1 MARIQ
6 TKPRKTPFQ
15 ERSRATV
22 DALLAATARVL
33 VKDGYDRAS
42 TNRIA
47 AAAGV
52 SIGSLYQ
59 YFPSKEA
66 LVAALIDTHV
76 SAMLA
81 VLRESLVRVVEEP
94 LAVAVRETI
103 RSVVRAHALDPRLHR
118 AIAEGVPKAGKR
130 SSVHDVERAA
140 ATSLLPY
147 LVARKNEVLPARAA
161 NLELTVFVLVQSVE
175 GVVHAAIIGDLPFQE
190 DDLVAELS
198 ELCLRYLTGHPS
210 HPS

>member
-1 MARIQ
+1 
-6 TKPRKTPFQ
+6 
-15 ERSRATV
+15 
-22 DALLAATARVL
+22 
-33 VKDGYDRAS
+33 
-42 TNRIA
+42 
-47 AAAGV
+47 V

-76 SAMLA
+76 NDMLG
-81 VLRESLVRVVEEP
+81 VLRATLVRVVDAP
-94 LAVAVRETI
+94 LEVAVRETV

-130 SSVHDVERAA
+130 ASVHDVERAA

-147 LVARKNEVLPARAA
+147 LVARKSELLPQRRT

-175 GVVHAAIIGDLPFQE
+175 GVVHAAVIGDLPFQE
-190 DDLVAELS
+190 DDLVDELTDLS
-198 ELCLRYLTGHPS
+198 LRYLTGRAA
-210 HPS
+210 

>member
-1 MARIQ
+1 MPKIL
-6 TKPRKTPFQ
+6 TKPRKTPLQ
-15 ERSRATV
+15 ERAHATV

-33 VKDGYDRAS
+33 VKDGYDHAS

-66 LVAALIDTHV
+66 LVAALIDAHV
-76 SAMLA
+76 SEMLA
-81 VLRESLVRVVEEP
+81 VLREALVRVVDEP
-94 LAVAVRETI
+94 PAVAVRETI
-103 RSVVRAHALDPRLHR
+103 RSVVRAHAIDPRLHR
-118 AIAEGVPKAGKR
+118 AIAEGVPKTGKR
-130 SSVHDVERAA
+130 ASVHDVERAA

-147 LVARKNEVLPARAA
+147 LVARKNELLPARAA

-175 GVVHAAIIGDLPFQE
+175 GVVHAAILGDLPFQE
-190 DDLVAELS
+190 DDLVAELTDLS
-198 ELCLRYLTGHPS
+198 LRYLLP
-210 HPS
+210 

>member
-1 MARIQ
+1 MAKIL
-6 TKPRKTPFQ
+6 TKPRKSPFQ
-15 ERSRATV
+15 DRARATV

-33 VKDGYDRAS
+33 VKDGYDHAS

-66 LVAALIDTHV
+66 LVAALIDAHV
-76 SAMLA
+76 SDMLT
-81 VLRESLVRVVEEP
+81 VLRETLVRVVDEP
-94 LAVAVRETI
+94 PAVAVRETI
-103 RSVVRAHALDPRLHR
+103 RSVVRAHGIDPRLHR

-130 SSVHDVERAA
+130 ASVHDVERAA

-147 LVARKNEVLPARAA
+147 LVARKSELLPARAA

-190 DDLVAELS
+190 DDLVAELTDLS
-198 ELCLRYLTGHPS
+198 LFYLTGRPAPS
-210 HPS
+210 A

>member
-1 MARIQ
+1 MAKVV
-6 TKPRKTPFQ
+6 TKPRKEPSQ
-15 ERSRATV
+15 ERARATV

-33 VKDGYDRAS
+33 VKDGYDHAS

-76 SAMLA
+76 NDMLG
-81 VLRESLVRVVEEP
+81 VLRATLVRVVDAP
-94 LAVAVRETI
+94 LEVAVRETV

-130 SSVHDVERAA
+130 ASVHDVERAA

-147 LVARKNEVLPARAA
+147 LVARKSELLPQRRT

-175 GVVHAAIIGDLPFQE
+175 GVVHAAVIGDLPFQE
-190 DDLVAELS
+190 DDLVDELTDLS
-198 ELCLRYLTGHPS
+198 LRYLTGRAA
-210 HPS
+210 